1 MKCER
6 NMPEAR
12 VFLDTSALFAAVL
25 SATGGARALLKLGE
39 SGAIRVW
46 VGPAVLQEAD
56 EVFRR
61 KAPDLLLLLAALLH
75 QAQAQVGP
83 AATGEQQA
91 RAAAVVAY
99 APDARSVAEA
109 LACQADYLV
118 THDQE
123 HLLHNPRLGDLPF
136 KVGTPGNCLAWLR
149 QRLTGL

>member
-1 MKCER
+1 MLEVR
-6 NMPEAR
+6 I
-12 VFLDTSALFAAVL
+12 FLDTSALFAAVL

-61 KAPDLLLLLAALLH
+61 KAADLLPLLAALLH
-75 QAQAQVGP
+75 QAQAQIGP
-83 AATGEQQA
+83 AATAEQQA
-91 RAAAVVAY
+91 LAAADVDD
-99 APDARSVAEA
+99 APDARIVAEA

-123 HLLHNPRLGDLPF
+123 HLLRNLRPDALPC
-136 KVGTPGNCLAWLR
+136 KVGSPGDCLAWLR
-149 QRLTGL
+149 QQLIG